1 MRFNKLDGG
10 VVYNSVGLDNNEAAP
25 IAPLSTLCASH
36 VSTLTHFLEMLL
48 IISTSSSKK
57 QNFDAKDF

>member
-25 IAPLSTLCASH
+25 IVPLSTLCASH
-36 VSTLTHFLEMLL
+36 VSTLTQFSWDASNNINLL
-48 IISTSSSKK
+48 I
-57 QNFDAKDF
+57 NEAKP